1 MDLINEVDRQLN
13 SNFKDVKN
21 LNFLLLVSGGIDS
34 VVLLDLLIK
43 SKSVKTKNLYL
54 FHCNYGI
61 HKKCN
66 EAQELCEMLAKKNDL
81 KIYSYNPLLKNN
93 NFEHRARSYRYKIS
107 NRLIKREAIDFILT
121 AHHLDDHLETLI
133 IQKKNNADSN
143 SNLGIHQKN
152 INIFRPIFNVSKK
165 NIKFYAKKNN
175 ILWIEDSTNNNLKIL
190 RNKIRHKEIPFL
202 KRESPDTL
210 EEILHENKCN
220 LENYETLKSK
230 ILSSK
235 QLLVEKSTENYFI
248 VDLSKKNI
256 PKDNLKLYFQIYS
269 KLILKFDLRAS
280 KQHWLSFINFIC
292 NSKSGKKFNFDK
304 KIIIIND
311 KNKFIF
317 IKSSYLKKNKILLLK
332 NNLCWFDTRVFFG
345 NIPNENNIKY
355 KVVIDKKILKNGIF
369 IRNWENGDKCFSQ
382 YYQSY
387 IKLSDI
393 FINNK
398 VTNLEK
404 IQYPILVD
412 SNDEILYVPNLYNKY
427 HYNTIESSNS
437 QNIYWINDYEN

>member
-1 MDLINEVDRQLN
+1 MDLINEVDYQLN
-13 SNFKDVKN
+13 SNFKDLEN
-21 LNFLLLVSGGIDS
+21 LKFLLLISGGVDS
-34 VVLLDLLIK
+34 VVLLDLLVK

-54 FHCNYGI
+54 FHSNYGI
-61 HKKCN
+61 HKNCN
-66 EAQELCEMLAKKNDL
+66 EAQELCEVLAKKNDL
-81 KIYSYNPLLKNN
+81 KIYSFNPLLKNN
-93 NFEHRARSYRYKIS
+93 NFEHRARSYRYKVS
-107 NRLIKREAIDFILT
+107 NRLINRESIDFILT

-133 IQKKNNADSN
+133 IQKRNNADSN

-152 INIFRPIFNVSKK
+152 VNIFRPIFNVSKK
-165 NIKFYAKKNN
+165 NIKLYAKENN
-175 ILWIEDSTNNNLKIL
+175 VSWIEDSTNNNLKIL

-202 KRESPDTL
+202 RSENPDAL
-210 EEILHENKCN
+210 DEILHENKYN
-220 LENYETLKSK
+220 LENYKALKSK
-230 ILSSK
+230 ILVSK
-235 QLLVEKSTENYFI
+235 KLLVKESTENFFVFDI
-248 VDLSKKNI
+248 SKKNV

-269 KLILKFDLRAS
+269 KLILKYDLRGS
-280 KQHWLSFINFIC
+280 KQHWLSLINFIC
-292 NSKSGKKFNFDK
+292 KSKSGKKFNFDK
-304 KIIIIND
+304 KIVVIND

-332 NNLCWFDTRVFFG
+332 NNLCWFDTKVFFD
-345 NIPNENNIKY
+345 NIPNGNNIKY
-355 KVVIDKKILKNGIF
+355 KVIIDKKILKNGIF
-369 IRNWENGDKCFSQ
+369 IRNWKNGDKCFSQ

-427 HYNTIESSNS
+427 HLNTIESSNS
-437 QNIYWINDYEN
+437 QNIYWINE